1 MWLILLS
8 ISLIAL
14 DRYSFIGYL
23 RDSVVIWMQK
33 QTGQIIYRA
42 QNYPRL
48 VLLQVNQQQVLANQ
62 NAQLKKQVE
71 EYSLLLKQS
80 KNQNQDIQAISQLNS
95 QDLYDDFTVTVVK
108 AILDVNF
115 FMNNQL
121 LIDSGTNKAINIG
134 NAVVNKDGVI
144 GQIANV
150 NAKNAQVTLI
160 TNPNFKIYVEHSVT
174 KSKMLAQ
181 GIGNGNIMVRYID
194 KQDKIKEGDI
204 LETTGLD
211 DIYPAHIPVA
221 KIIKVFYENNGFNS
235 ALCVPIVDFHKL
247 QYILVLKNGNNK

>member
-1 MWLILLS
+1 MSKMKMWLILLS

-144 GQIANV
+144 
-150 NAKNAQVTLI
+150 
-160 TNPNFKIYVEHSVT
+160 
-174 KSKMLAQ
+174 
-181 GIGNGNIMVRYID
+181 
-194 KQDKIKEGDI
+194 
-204 LETTGLD
+204 
-211 DIYPAHIPVA
+211 
-221 KIIKVFYENNGFNS
+221 
-235 ALCVPIVDFHKL
+235 
-247 QYILVLKNGNNK
+247 